1 MCFTWSTDRRETV
14 KWSHGQE
21 TMPGHV
27 IRGGNG
33 VVHMDGGMLRLAV
46 VEWRD
51 CSAQVGVP
59 ARGLERGSCS
69 TPQLPPCSPAA
80 ESDSATALC
89 PSRAHVQDGNPPEEG
104 PPGPA
109 IKLVQVNFQVHL
121 MSFELSLPQWVPIVG
136 ILGRSAARR
145 SLCHGST
152 WQRPRP
158 LAECAGSH
166 DDNHVP
172 EQVQQP

>member
-1 MCFTWSTDRRETV
+1 
-14 KWSHGQE
+14 
-21 TMPGHV
+21 MPGHV
-27 IRGGNG
+27 IGGGNG

-80 ESDSATALC
+80 SSDSATALC

-109 IKLVQVNFQVHL
+109 IKLVQVVLQVPKHL
-121 MSFELSLPQWVPIVG
+121 MSFELSNTSVGPHRWYPWSFCSQTIIVPWID
-136 ILGRSAARR
+136 LTETSAFGRV
-145 SLCHGST
+145 C
-152 WQRPRP
+152 WKP
-158 LAECAGSH
+158 
-166 DDNHVP
+166 
-172 EQVQQP
+172 